1 MPNLSEN
8 FQLILNFYQK
18 RLWAADALGYIPRP
32 ICTNPVMMMRAR
44 ANILAYVKTSWT
56 RVAHFTL
63 AQFTKVSTTTIHTK
77 QSLETTNTGI
87 CKSISIIKILTCH
100 SSRKETCGNLIKC
113 VTWLANIKRD
123 RLLTLKTIVY
133 IHEVY

>member
-1 MPNLSEN
+1 MPNLSEK

-77 QSLETTNTGI
+77 QSLEITNT
-87 CKSISIIKILTCH
+87 SIY
-100 SSRKETCGNLIKC
+100 
-113 VTWLANIKRD
+113 ANQS
-123 RLLTLKTIVY
+123 L
-133 IHEVY
+133 